1 MPIVDFQHHFVPREL
16 ADRRGAAHGK
26 RQDLMQGGM
35 QKVTLHGKLYDP
47 DEQIRDMD
55 EAGLDVAVLSCVI
68 GWDAPLEDCRLINDT
83 FAALQRQYPK
93 RFAGL
98 AHLPLLVT
106 DTPTALA
113 ELDRAVGEL
122 GLRGVTITSQVNGV
136 PLDSPK
142 LFDFYAKTIEL
153 GIPIFVHPAMLP
165 QGYEWIREYDLSRI
179 VGRELD
185 LVLQV
190 TRLIAAGVLE
200 KFPQLKMVIAH
211 FGGGISSI
219 KERIVAKAWRFGTDL
234 KRSFEESFDLLYF
247 DMSGFEG
254 GPNALRCALTG
265 IKPERMVFATDY
277 PQDFTGATTDTGK
290 GPKDIRK
297 YIEEIRALPLPEATR
312 AGMLG
317 GTAAKLL
324 GLEGRA

>member
-16 ADRRGAAHGK
+16 ADRRGAARGK

-55 EAGLDVAVLSCVI
+55 EAGLDVAALSCVI

-122 GLRGVTITSQVNGV
+122 GLRGVTITSQVNGG

-165 QGYEWIREYDLSRI
+165 QGYEWIRE
-179 VGRELD
+179 
-185 LVLQV
+185 
-190 TRLIAAGVLE
+190 
-200 KFPQLKMVIAH
+200 
-211 FGGGISSI
+211 
-219 KERIVAKAWRFGTDL
+219 
-234 KRSFEESFDLLYF
+234 
-247 DMSGFEG
+247 
-254 GPNALRCALTG
+254 
-265 IKPERMVFATDY
+265 
-277 PQDFTGATTDTGK
+277 
-290 GPKDIRK
+290 
-297 YIEEIRALPLPEATR
+297 
-312 AGMLG
+312 
-317 GTAAKLL
+317 
-324 GLEGRA
+324 